1 MKKIQRS
8 FAVEYKSGRRK
19 TGSKSNSIW
28 GNVDLK
34 SVARDVEEE
43 VTSCLSGGPQE
54 QEAIGEVPLPAAQ
67 QAGPLLTLLHGQE
80 STASALKE
88 IMMADETDSMTN
100 TDATAV
106 VEAELAPK
114 KQRKP
119 RAKKTT
125 PETVLVEVT
134 AEHAAASSV
143 AAGSQKR
150 GLKAKSGEAASSAK
164 RAPAKRKTTPAQ
176 TVTMASTA
184 AGDEMA
190 DLLQLEQENQSLR
203 KLLAEQLRAE
213 NADLRKRLK
222 LD

>member
-19 TGSKSNSIW
+19 TGSKSTSIW

-43 VTSCLSGGPQE
+43 VTLRLSGGPQE
-54 QEAIGEVPLPAAQ
+54 QEAVGEVPLPAAQ

-80 STASALKE
+80 PTASALTE
-88 IMMADETDSMTN
+88 TMMAGESDPMTKTDVP
-100 TDATAV
+100 AV
-106 VEAELAPK
+106 VKTELAPQT
-114 KQRKP
+114 QRKP
-119 RAKKTT
+119 RAKKAT

-134 AEHAAASSV
+134 TELGAASSV
-143 AAGSQKR
+143 SDGSQKR
-150 GLKAKSGEAASSAK
+150 GRKAKSREAVSSAE
-164 RAPAKRKTTPAQ
+164 RAPKKRKTMPAQ
-176 TVTMASTA
+176 TVTMAPTA
-184 AGDEMA
+184 EGDEMA

-203 KLLAEQLRAE
+203 KLLAEKLRAE

-222 LD
+222 LG